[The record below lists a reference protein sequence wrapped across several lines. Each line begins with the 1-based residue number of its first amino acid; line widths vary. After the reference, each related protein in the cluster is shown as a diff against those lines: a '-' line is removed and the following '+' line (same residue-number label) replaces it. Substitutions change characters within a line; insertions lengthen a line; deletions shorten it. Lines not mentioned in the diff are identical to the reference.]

1 MYCGLQKIFQR
12 KGRKMNG
19 NQRIALTK
27 RLLHEGLLRIIE
39 RKPLDKINVSELCN
53 EAGINRAT
61 FYRHYNVPRDVL
73 VDMQSQF
80 AESIQSSLDMTAL
93 INSPYQY
100 VEQLCTYLYEHREL
114 VKIFIRNNSEED
126 IICLFDEFFFTLL
139 GENKTLTKGVVLDNN
154 EIKLVSSYMAG
165 GGYFML
171 RRWLLEGIDKS
182 PKEIA
187 KLVLSFAHSNWN

>member
-1 MYCGLQKIFQR
+1 
-12 KGRKMNG
+12 MNG